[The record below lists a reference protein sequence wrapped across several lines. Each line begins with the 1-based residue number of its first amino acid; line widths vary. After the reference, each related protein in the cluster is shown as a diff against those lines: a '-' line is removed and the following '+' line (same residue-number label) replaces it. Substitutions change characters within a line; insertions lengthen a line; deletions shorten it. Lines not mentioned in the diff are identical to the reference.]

1 MYFYSTSQLSY
12 VLCECKNFESKQ
24 VQKYSLREYSCNVKE
39 KEIKKKLQIN
49 QYCLCLET
57 LQTSVRVSCA
67 TRGVE
72 NLGALYCIAYSQDS
86 CFSMVNECRK
96 I

>member
-39 KEIKKKLQIN
+39 KEIKKKITNKSILLMLRN
-49 QYCLCLET
+49 P
-57 LQTSVRVSCA
+57 S
-67 TRGVE
+67 
-72 NLGALYCIAYSQDS
+72 D
-86 CFSMVNECRK
+86 
-96 I
+96 